1 MTHMKESLLS
11 VETAEG
17 DPNYSLL
24 LPEVH
29 YKEDR
34 ARLFA
39 EGTSDRAGGPGAQ
52 VARGFGCKE
61 KSLSHESSASLGQAP
76 ERWWDLYP

>member
-17 DPNYSLL
+17 DPSYSLL

-29 YKEDR
+29 YREDR
-34 ARLFA
+34 ARLFS
-39 EGTSDRAGGPGAQ
+39 EGPSDRAGGPGAQ
-52 VARGFGCKE
+52 VARGVGCKE